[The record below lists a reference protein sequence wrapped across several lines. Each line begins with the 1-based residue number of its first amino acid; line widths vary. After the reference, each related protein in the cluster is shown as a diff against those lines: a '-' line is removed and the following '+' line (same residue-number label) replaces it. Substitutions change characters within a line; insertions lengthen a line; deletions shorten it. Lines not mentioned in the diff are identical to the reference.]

1 MSKKIVLNLIV
12 VSHPDDEI
20 LGFGATGYKAILNG
34 EDVQPVILCGHVDA
48 RTKRPT
54 DLELLKN
61 IDQANYLV
69 GFKKPVLGNFPNLS
83 MNTTPHLSIVK
94 FIEEQIIKYKPQ
106 RIFTH
111 HPNDLNDDHKQVSN
125 ACMAASRLS
134 QRNSSYKAIQAL
146 FFMEILSS
154 SEWSYDLGR
163 QGFNPN
169 IFVDISSSINKKI
182 ESLKCYKNVMRNKPH
197 PRSVEVIKALA
208 TFRGSQIGYD
218 FAEAFQLAYQRE
230 I

>member
-1 MSKKIVLNLIV
+1 MLNLII

-20 LGFGATGYKAILNG
+20 LGFGATGHKYILNG
-34 EDVQPVILCGHVDA
+34 EEVQPVILCGNVNE
-48 RTKRPT
+48 RTKRPS
-54 DLELLKN
+54 DIELLN
-61 IDQANYLV
+61 NTNQANNIL
-69 GFKKPVLGNFPNLS
+69 GFNKPVLGNFPNLS
-83 MNTTPHLSIVK
+83 MNTTPHINIVK
-94 FIEEQIIKYKPQ
+94 FIEEQIVKYNPQ

-134 QRNSSYKAIQAL
+134 QRNPSFKAIRSL

-169 IFVDISSSINKKI
+169 TFIDISSSINKKI
-182 ESLKCYKNVMRNKPH
+182 ESLKCYKNVMRDRPH
-197 PRSVEVIKALA
+197 PRSEEVIKSLA

-230 I
+230 M